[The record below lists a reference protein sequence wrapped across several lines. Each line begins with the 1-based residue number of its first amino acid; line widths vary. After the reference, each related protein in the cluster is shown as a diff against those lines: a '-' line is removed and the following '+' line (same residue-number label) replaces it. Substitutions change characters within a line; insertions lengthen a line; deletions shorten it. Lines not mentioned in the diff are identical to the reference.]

1 MEVSMRKLGKLS
13 MVVGLSALA
22 ALTIASCGRS
32 SSGKEG
38 GHLTVSF
45 ASYPDALDP
54 QFSYTVEG
62 WSAMYDTYIPLLT
75 FAHAEGEAGSKVVPG
90 LASALPKVTDG
101 GKTYTLSLAKGV
113 KYSDGTQVEASDFK
127 ASVERMFNLNS
138 SGSFYYEVIDGAAAF
153 AAGKAKEISGIE
165 TDDKTGKIV
174 IHLTEPMGAFNDLLA
189 LLFTAPVPA
198 DTPHEVATKTPP
210 PATGPYEIVNVRP
223 GKGWSYVRN
232 PQWEKNNAA
241 LMPEVPSGH
250 VDTIDAKVT
259 ENQSTQVNDVE
270 QGHTN
275 WMFDTLPP
283 DRVAEV
289 KSKYEG
295 TQYRTTPGIGLEFIW
310 MNTTQPPFDNLK
322 VRQAVNYAINP
333 VQTERIFAGEQTA
346 TQQIIPP
353 GVPGY
358 QKLNLYPYD
367 LAKAKQLLKEAH
379 PSDLD
384 VTFWTENLEEEP
396 GESFV
401 QVLNEIGFHAKLK
414 VVNSENYFTVIGN
427 EKTPD
432 LDLGFAGFTADYPD
446 PNAFFEPLLSGESIA
461 PTNNTNLARIDNPQL
476 TKKISQLATEPIGPQ
491 QEKEYA
497 ALDRAFMEEAPFA
510 PYGNPISSLFVSS
523 DIDFED
529 VIWNPIFSGDLTSF
543 QFK

>member
-1 MEVSMRKLGKLS
+1 MKKLGNVSMI
-13 MVVGLSALA
+13 VGLSALA
-22 ALTIASCGRS
+22 ALSLASCGRS
-32 SSGKEG
+32 SGKEG
-38 GHLTVSF
+38 GTLNVSF

-54 QFSYTVEG
+54 QFSYTTEG

-75 FAHAEGEAGSKVVPG
+75 FAHGDGEAGSKVVPG
-90 LASALPKVTDG
+90 LASSMPKVTDG
-101 GKTYTLSLAKGV
+101 GKTYTLTLAKGV
-113 KYSDGTQVEASDFK
+113 KYSDGTSVKASDFK
-127 ASVERMFNLNS
+127 SSIERMFLLNS
-138 SGSFYYEVIDGAAAF
+138 SGTPYYTVIDGAEAF
-153 AAGKAKEISGIE
+153 QEKKAKEITGIE
-165 TDDKTGKIV
+165 ADDGTGTIV
-174 IHLTEPMGAFNDLLA
+174 IHLTEPQGAFEDLLA
-189 LLFTAPVPA
+189 LLFAAPVPA
-198 DTPHEVATKTPP
+198 DTPDKTATKTVP
-210 PATGPYEIVNVRP
+210 PATGPYEIVDVRP

-232 PQWEKNNAA
+232 PQWEKSNAA
-241 LMPEVPSGH
+241 LMPEIPSGH
-250 VDTIDAKVT
+250 VDKIDAKIT

-295 TQYRTTPGIGLEFIW
+295 TQYRTVPGVGLEFIW
-310 MNTTQPPFDNLK
+310 MNTTRPPFDNLK

-333 VQTERIFAGEQTA
+333 KQTERVFAGEQTP

-358 QKLNLYPYD
+358 EKLDLYPYD
-367 LAKAKQLLKEAH
+367 MGKARKLLKEAH

-401 QVLNEIGFHAKLK
+401 QTLDEIGFNAKLK
-414 VVNSENYFTVIGN
+414 VVNAENYFTVIGD
-427 EKTPD
+427 EKTPN
-432 LDLGFAGFTADYPD
+432 LDLGFAGFTADYPN
-446 PNAFFEPLLSGESIA
+446 PNAFFEPLLAGASIL
-461 PTNNTNLARIDNPQL
+461 PTNNTNLPRIDVPALN
-476 TKKISQLATEPIGPQ
+476 KKIAQLATEPIGPK
-491 QEKEYA
+491 QEGEYA
-497 ALDRAFMEEAPFA
+497 ELDRAYMEEAPFA
-510 PYGNPISSLFVSS
+510 PYGNPISSVFVSS
-523 DIDFED
+523 DINFGG

>member
-22 ALTIASCGRS
+22 VLALASCGRS
-32 SSGKEG
+32 SGKEG
-38 GHLTVSF
+38 GKLTVSF

-54 QFSYTVEG
+54 QFSYTTEG

-75 FAHAEGEAGSKVVPG
+75 FAHAEGEEGSKVVPG
-90 LASALPKVTDG
+90 LASAMPKISDG

-113 KYSDGTQVEASDFK
+113 KYSDGSPVKASDFK
-127 ASVERMFNLNS
+127 SSIERMFKVNS
-138 SGSFYYEVIDGAAAF
+138 SGSFYYEVIDGAEDF

-165 TDDKTGKIV
+165 ADDKTGKIV

-189 LLFTAPVPA
+189 LLFAAPVPA
-198 DTPHEVATKTPP
+198 DTPDKTATKTVA
-210 PATGPYEIVNVRP
+210 PATGPYEIVKVRP

-250 VDTIDAKVT
+250 VDTIEAKVT

-295 TQYRTTPGIGLEFIW
+295 KQYRTTPGIGLEFIW

-333 VQTERIFAGEQTA
+333 KQTERLFSGEQVP

-367 LAKAKQLLKEAH
+367 MAKAKELLKEAH

-396 GESFV
+396 GEAFV
-401 QVLNEIGFHAKLK
+401 QMLNEIGFHAKLK
-414 VVNSENYFTVIGN
+414 VVNAENYFTVIGD
-427 EKTPD
+427 EKTPN

-461 PTNNTNLARIDNPQL
+461 PTNNTNLPRIDVPAL
-476 TKKISQLATEPIGPQ
+476 TKKISQLATEPMGPQ

-497 ALDRAFMEEAPFA
+497 ALDKSFMEEAPFA
-510 PYGNPISSLFVSS
+510 PYGNPLNSLFVSS
-523 DIDFED
+523 DIDFGD

>member
-13 MVVGLSALA
+13 MVVGLSALV
-22 ALTIASCGRS
+22 ALAITSCGRS
-32 SSGKEG
+32 GGKEG
-38 GHLTVSF
+38 GTLTVSF

-54 QFSYTVEG
+54 QFSYTTEG

-75 FAHAEGEAGSKVVPG
+75 FAHAEGEEGSKVVPG
-90 LASALPKVTDG
+90 LASAMPKISDG
-101 GKTYTLSLAKGV
+101 GKTYTLTLAKGV
-113 KYSDGTQVEASDFK
+113 KYSDGTPVKASDFK
-127 ASVERMFNLNS
+127 SSVERMFKVNS
-138 SGSFYYEVIDGAAAF
+138 SGSFYYTVIDGAEAF
-153 AAGKAKEISGIE
+153 QEGNAKEISGIAA
-165 TDDKTGKIV
+165 DDKTGRIV
-174 IHLTEPMGAFNDLLA
+174 IHLTEPMGAFDDLLA
-189 LLFTAPVPA
+189 LLFAAPVPA
-198 DTPHEVATKTPP
+198 DTPDKTATKTLP
-210 PATGPYEIVNVRP
+210 PATGPYEIVKVRP
-223 GKGWSYVRN
+223 GKGWSYIRN
-232 PQWEKNNAA
+232 PQWEKTNAA

-250 VDTIDAKVT
+250 VDAIEAKVT

-275 WMFDTLPP
+275 WMFDTLPA

-295 TQYRTTPGIGLEFIW
+295 KQYRTTPGIGLEFIW
-310 MNTTQPPFDNLK
+310 MNTTQPPFDNLE

-333 VQTERIFAGEQTA
+333 KQTERIFAGEQTP

-358 QKLNLYPYD
+358 EKLDLYPYN
-367 LAKAKQLLKEAH
+367 LAKAKQLLEKAH
-379 PSDLD
+379 PADLN

-401 QVLNEIGFHAKLK
+401 QMLDEIGFHAKLK
-414 VVNSENYFTVIGN
+414 VVNAENYFTVIGD

-432 LDLGFAGFTADYPD
+432 LDLGFAGYTADYPD

-461 PTNNTNLARIDNPQL
+461 PTNNTNLARIDDPAL
-476 TKKISQLATEPIGPQ
+476 TRKISQLATEPLGPK
-491 QEKEYA
+491 QEEEYA
-497 ALDRAFMEEAPFA
+497 ALDKAFMEEAPFA
-510 PYGNPISSLFVSS
+510 PYGNPISSLFVST